1 MEFPR
6 EKMEARDDMDAY
18 PFTIAMVNRK
28 GGCAKTGTTHQLS
41 GCFARM
47 GKRVLLVDMDPQAS
61 LTQGFFGPAAT
72 EAFPRDRSI
81 VALFDDSCDPSPEK
95 LIVNTHCQGI
105 SIIPGAN
112 ALDDYN
118 IPKPTEA
125 GSLQTAVRG
134 FLNEVKDSYD
144 IILID
149 CPPNLHLCSW
159 NALLA
164 ADFVIVPV
172 QAEDFGA
179 QGITH
184 IQRAIDLA
192 LEKYNPKLRMLG
204 YLVTLRQRLAIHD
217 AYEQQ
222 LRNLYG
228 EYVFTNPFPLKKDF
242 KEAIAERTPI
252 HFIKPKGGAAKDVDA
267 VAQEILARIP
277 VARSKPPEFLHFE
290 NRILNDDARRVA
302 S

>member
-1 MEFPR
+1 M
-6 EKMEARDDMDAY
+6 DMPPY
-18 PFTIAMVNRK
+18 TIAMVNRK

-41 GCFARM
+41 GCFAKM
-47 GKRVLLVDMDPQAS
+47 GKRVLLIDMDPQAS
-61 LTQGFFGPAAT
+61 LTQGFFGPATT
-72 EAFPRDRSI
+72 EAFPRDRTI
-81 VALFDDSCDPSPEK
+81 VALFDDNCDPYPDK
-95 LIVNTHCQGI
+95 LIVPTHCEGI
-105 SIIPGAN
+105 SIVPGAN
-112 ALDDYN
+112 ALDDFN

-125 GSLQTAVRG
+125 GSLQTSVRG
-134 FLNEVKDSYD
+134 FVNEVKDSYD
-144 IILID
+144 VILID

-228 EYVFTNPFPLKKDF
+228 DYVFTNPFPMKKDF

-252 HFIKPKGGAAKDVDA
+252 HFIKPKGAAAKDVDA
-267 VAQEILARIP
+267 IVKEILERVP
-277 VARSKPPEFLHFE
+277 VARSRPPEYLHFE
-290 NRILNDDARRVA
+290 NRILNDEARRVA

>member
-1 MEFPR
+1 
-6 EKMEARDDMDAY
+6 MEAI
-18 PFTIAMVNRK
+18 PFTVALVNRK

-41 GCFARM
+41 GSFAKM
-47 GKRVLLVDMDPQAS
+47 GLRVLLVDMDPQAS

-72 EAFPRDRSI
+72 EAIPREKSI
-81 VALFDDSCDPSPEK
+81 VALFDDACDPDPVKVLLPTPCE
-95 LIVNTHCQGI
+95 GI
-105 SIIPGAN
+105 TLLPGAN
-112 ALDDYN
+112 SLDDFN
-118 IPKPTEA
+118 VPKPTEA
-125 GSLQTAVRG
+125 GPLQTTLRS
-134 FLNEVKDSYD
+134 FLKEVQGRFDVT
-144 IILID
+144 LID

-164 ADFVIVPV
+164 AEFVMVPV

-192 LEKYNPKLRMLG
+192 LAKYNPNLRMLG

-217 AYEQQ
+217 AYEKQ

-228 EYVFTNPFPLKKDF
+228 THVFETSFPMKKDF
-242 KEAIAERTPI
+242 KEAIAERMPI
-252 HFIKPKGGAAKDVDA
+252 HFLRPRCAAAKDVNA
-267 VAQEILARIP
+267 IACEILRRIP
-277 VARSKPPEFLHFE
+277 LARSLPPEFLHFE
-290 NRILNDDARRVA
+290 NRAVLQENRKVA

>member
-1 MEFPR
+1 
-6 EKMEARDDMDAY
+6 MDVI

-28 GGCAKTGTTHQLS
+28 GGCAKTGACHQLS
-41 GCFARM
+41 GCFAKM
-47 GKRVLLVDMDPQAS
+47 GRRVLLVDMDPQAS

-72 EAFPRDRSI
+72 EGLPPDKT
-81 VALFDDSCDPSPEK
+81 VLALFNDSFDPDPDKILLPTLCD
-95 LIVNTHCQGI
+95 GI
-105 SIIPGAN
+105 TILPGAN
-112 ALDDYN
+112 ALDDFN

-125 GSLQTAVRG
+125 GELQTALRT
-134 FLNEVKDSYD
+134 FIREVHGRFDVT
-144 IILID
+144 LID

-164 ADFVIVPV
+164 ADFVMVPL

-192 LEKYNPKLRMLG
+192 LEKHNPRLRMLG
-204 YLVTLRQRLAIHD
+204 YLVTLRQRLALHD
-217 AYEQQ
+217 AYEKQ
-222 LRNLYG
+222 LRSLYG
-228 EYVFTNPFPLKKDF
+228 DLVFDAAFPLKKDF

-252 HFIKPKGGAAKDVDA
+252 HFFRPRCAAAKDVNRIAD
-267 VAQEILARIP
+267 EILRRVPAARL
-277 VARSKPPEFLHFE
+277 RPPEFLHLE
-290 NRILNDDARRVA
+290 NRVIPQEMRKAVA

>member
-1 MEFPR
+1 
-6 EKMEARDDMDAY
+6 MEAT

-41 GCFARM
+41 GSFAKM
-47 GKRVLLVDMDPQAS
+47 GLKVLLVDMDPQAS
-61 LTQGFFGPAAT
+61 LTQGFFGPSAT
-72 EAFPRDRSI
+72 EAIPKSKTI
-81 VALFDDSCDPSPEK
+81 VSLFDDAFDPDPEK
-95 LIVNTHCQGI
+95 ILLPTPCLGI
-105 SIIPGAN
+105 TILPGAN
-112 ALDDYN
+112 GLDDFN
-118 IPKPTEA
+118 TPRPTES
-125 GSLQTAVRG
+125 GSLQTSLRT
-134 FLNEVKDSYD
+134 FLKEVKGRFDVT
-144 IILID
+144 LID

-164 ADFVIVPV
+164 ADFVLVPV

-192 LEKYNPKLRMLG
+192 LEKYNPNLRMLG

-222 LRNLYG
+222 LRKLYG
-228 EYVFTNPFPLKKDF
+228 THVFETSFPLKKDF
-242 KEAIAERTPI
+242 KEAIADRMPI
-252 HFIKPKGGAAKDVDA
+252 HFLRPRSGAAKDVDA
-267 VAQEILARIP
+267 IASEILRRVP
-277 VARSKPPEFLHFE
+277 LARSLPPEYLHFE
-290 NRILNDDARRVA
+290 NRVGLNENRKVA

>member
-1 MEFPR
+1 
-6 EKMEARDDMDAY
+6 
-18 PFTIAMVNRK
+18 MVNRK

-41 GCFARM
+41 GCFAKM

-72 EAFPRDRSI
+72 EAFPREHSI
-81 VALFDDSCDPSPEK
+81 VALFDDSCDPYPDK
-95 LIVNTHCQGI
+95 LIVKTHCEGI
-105 SIIPGAN
+105 SIVPGAN

-125 GSLQTAVRG
+125 GSLQNSVRG
-134 FLNEVKDSYD
+134 FLKEVRELYD
-144 IILID
+144 VILID

-222 LRNLYG
+222 LRYLYG

-242 KEAIAERTPI
+242 KEAIAERKPI
-252 HFIKPKGGAAKDVDA
+252 HFIKPKGGAAKDVEA
-267 VAQEILARIP
+267 IAKEILERIP
-277 VARSKPPEFLHFE
+277 VAMSLPPEFLHFE
-290 NRILNDDARRVA
+290 NRILNDEARRVA

>member
-1 MEFPR
+1 
-6 EKMEARDDMDAY
+6 MEAT

-41 GCFARM
+41 GSFAKM
-47 GKRVLLVDMDPQAS
+47 GLKVLLVDMDPQAS

-72 EAFPRDRSI
+72 EAIPKDKTI
-81 VALFDDSCDPSPEK
+81 VALFDDAFDPDPEK
-95 LIVNTHCQGI
+95 ILLPTPCLGI
-105 SIIPGAN
+105 TLLPGAN
-112 ALDDYN
+112 ALDDFN
-118 IPKPTEA
+118 TPRPTES
-125 GSLQTAVRG
+125 GSLQTSLRG
-134 FLNEVKDSYD
+134 FLKEVKGRFDVT
-144 IILID
+144 LID

-164 ADFVIVPV
+164 ADFVLVPV

-192 LEKYNPKLRMLG
+192 LEKYNPNLRMLG

-217 AYEQQ
+217 AYEKQ
-222 LRNLYG
+222 LRSLYG
-228 EYVFTNPFPLKKDF
+228 THVFETSFPLKKDF
-242 KEAIAERTPI
+242 KEAIAERMPI
-252 HFIKPKGGAAKDVDA
+252 HFLRPRSGAAKDVNA
-267 VAQEILARIP
+267 IASEILRRVP
-277 VARSKPPEFLHFE
+277 LARSLAPEFLHFE
-290 NRILNDDARRVA
+290 NRVVLQENRKVA

>member
-1 MEFPR
+1 
-6 EKMEARDDMDAY
+6 MEAT

-28 GGCAKTGTTHQLS
+28 GGCAKTGATHQLS
-41 GCFARM
+41 GAFATM
-47 GKRVLLVDMDPQAS
+47 GLKVLLVDMDPQAS

-72 EAFPRDRSI
+72 EAIPREKSV
-81 VALFDDSCDPSPEK
+81 VALFDDTCDPDPDNVLLPTPCE
-95 LIVNTHCQGI
+95 GI
-105 SIIPGAN
+105 TLLPGAN
-112 ALDDYN
+112 SLDDFN
-118 IPKPTEA
+118 MPKPTEA
-125 GSLQTAVRG
+125 GPLQTALRS
-134 FLNEVKDSYD
+134 FLDEVKGRFDVT
-144 IILID
+144 LID

-192 LEKYNPKLRMLG
+192 LAKYNPNLRMLG
-204 YLVTLRQRLAIHD
+204 YLVTLRQRLALHE
-217 AYEQQ
+217 AYEMQ

-228 EYVFTNPFPLKKDF
+228 PQVFEASFPLKKDF
-242 KEAIAERTPI
+242 KEAIAERLPI
-252 HFIKPKGGAAKDVDA
+252 HFIRPKSGAAKDVNTIA
-267 VAQEILARIP
+267 SEILRRIP
-277 VARSKPPEFLHFE
+277 TARCLPPEFLHFE
-290 NRILNDDARRVA
+290 NRVGLTESRKVA